1 MSMVTVLAIHRVP
14 DGSGQFVCLGGLHTL
29 FDLFINWPLPTSYN
43 SRGVRAPRPS
53 MVWTTFRRIWSCCGR
68 CHWSVG
74 HTSWTGGYRNG
85 SDTDRVK
92 HVARWHLGVIEMVK
106 WVWDPLLGNQH
117 DSIFFASKCLIYWSA
132 QGTFL
137 PRRSAQSSN
146 SQPWLVLCAWFQQ
159 RLQWMGINAQS
170 CLIQT
175 KS

>member
-1 MSMVTVLAIHRVP
+1 MSMVTVLAIHRVL

-74 HTSWTGGYRNG
+74 QTSWTGGYRNG
-85 SDTDRVK
+85 SDTNRVK

-106 WVWDPLLGNQH
+106 WVWHPLLRNQH
-117 DSIFFASKCLIYWSA
+117 DSIFFASKCLHIDLLKALSCHNVRHS
-132 QGTFL
+132 L
-137 PRRSAQSSN
+137 PTVSHG
-146 SQPWLVLCAWFQQ
+146 WCCVLGFNKGFNEW
-159 RLQWMGINAQS
+159 G
-170 CLIQT
+170 
-175 KS
+175 